1 MHLHPF
7 KRLKRDNKVIKIKS
21 GKAFGSSNSNKT
33 TTLYKD
39 SSFRNIVTY
48 IQQGREI
55 KYIGSSPEHVILEIG
70 GLTFYAKH
78 NEVDLVPAELVTASD
93 YYKVGQDGVL
103 YHYTYDNISKKV
115 LPEYSI
121 GPAAPS
127 MGIGKSYTSLDG
139 VHFKEMEF
147 ENTIT
152 HYPYFQFQSVRQP
165 SSYSGAELDYFITEI
180 LKDRQS
186 TGVARYKDATNQIEV
201 DWSW

>member
-1 MHLHPF
+1 M
-7 KRLKRDNKVIKIKS
+7 
-21 GKAFGSSNSNKT
+21 
-33 TTLYKD
+33 
-39 SSFRNIVTY
+39 TY
-48 IQQGREI
+48 IQKGREMN
-55 KYIGSSPEHVILEIG
+55 YIGSSPEHVILEMG

-93 YYKVGQDGVL
+93 YYQVGQDGVL

-121 GPAAPS
+121 GTAAPS

-139 VHFKEMEF
+139 VHFKEMNSN
-147 ENTIT
+147 NTIT

-180 LKDRQS
+180 LKDRQKYGCCPLQRCS
-186 TGVARYKDATNQIEV
+186 NQIEV